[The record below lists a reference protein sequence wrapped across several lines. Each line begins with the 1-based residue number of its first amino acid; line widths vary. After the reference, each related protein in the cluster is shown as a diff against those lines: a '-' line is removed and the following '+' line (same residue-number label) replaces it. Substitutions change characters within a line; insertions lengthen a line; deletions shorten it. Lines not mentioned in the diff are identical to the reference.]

1 MTDLLLDANF
11 LIALAYSKD
20 RYHQRAVDYIS
31 QTRLHIAVPSV
42 VLPEAVFNLR
52 RVGGALASQQLG
64 KIMTERHIPLVPL
77 MIDDFKRAMQ
87 VMETYQTAD
96 LDFVD
101 SCLTA
106 IAERLQIT
114 KIATFDR
121 RDFSII
127 RPRHIDYFELFP

>member
-11 LIALAYSKD
+11 LIALAYPKD
-20 RYHQRAVDYIS
+20 RYHQRSVDFIN
-31 QTRLHIAVPSV
+31 QTHLHIAVPSI
-42 VLPEAVFNLR
+42 VLPEVIFNLR
-52 RVGGALASQQLG
+52 RVGGSIVSQRLG
-64 KIMTERHIPLVPL
+64 KIITGLHIPLIPL
-77 MIDDFKRAMQ
+77 TIEDFERAMQ
-87 VMETYQTAD
+87 VMEIYQTAD

-106 IAERLQIT
+106 IAERLNIT